1 VDKLDAD
8 SWVTIGRPGRDFY
21 RTDGVTCDLTRPPS
35 QVRSATIDAQ
45 PKKLLLD
52 LNRTAMI
59 VVDMQNDFCTSGG
72 YLDSLGVD
80 TAPLAAICKAIEATT
95 SLLRDAAV
103 PIIWLT
109 WGVREDRA
117 NLSPGTLLSFNPSGM
132 GYGLGDLMTGPPTG
146 RRRTE
151 SKVLTKSSWGAA
163 IVEELKPQSTDIFVD
178 KHRIS
183 GFIDTPLESILRNL
197 NIRTLVFAGVNADE
211 CVLATL
217 MDANFHGFDTILVED
232 GTATTSP
239 QFCLD
244 ATLYNVRFCF
254 GFTTTAEAIARGV
267 SAADDAAISR

>member
-1 VDKLDAD
+1 VNKVSAG

-21 RTDGVTCDLTRPPS
+21 RTDGVTCDLTRPPGE
-35 QVRSATIDAQ
+35 VRPATIDAQ
-45 PKKLLLD
+45 PKNLVVD

-59 VVDMQNDFCTSGG
+59 VIDMQNDFCTPGG

-80 TAPLAAICKAIEATT
+80 TTPLTTIFKAIETTT
-95 SLLRDAAV
+95 SLLRAAAV

-117 NLSPGTLLSFNPSGM
+117 NLSPGTLLSFNPTGK
-132 GYGLGDLMTGPPTG
+132 GYGLGDRMTSPPSG

-183 GFIDTPLESILRNL
+183 GFLDTPLESIFRNL
-197 NIRTLVFAGVNADE
+197 NIRTLMFSGVNADE

-267 SAADDAAISR
+267 STADKVAING